1 MGSDASQSRSEVCLV
16 ISCLLL
22 LAACSRPVKP
32 DPDVRE
38 LLSQMASLCAAYDNS
53 ATVARMDTATE
64 ETLRE
69 WHQQADAMCDRVA
82 IPDTLQP

>member
-1 MGSDASQSRSEVCLV
+1 LV

-38 LLSQMASLCAAYDNS
+38 LLGQMAALCSAYDN
-53 ATVARMDTATE
+53 AAVIARMDTATE

-69 WHQQADAMCDRVA
+69 WHQQADAMCANVA
-82 IPDTLQP
+82 VPDTLHP

>member
-1 MGSDASQSRSEVCLV
+1 V
-16 ISCLLL
+16 IRLLPLLL
-22 LAACSRPVKP
+22 LAACSRPAKP

-38 LLSQMASLCAAYDNS
+38 LLSQMASLCAAYDNA
-53 ATVARMDTATE
+53 ATIARMDTTAGVQG
-64 ETLRE
+64 E